1 MRISDWSSD
10 VCSSDLPQQSGA
22 LESGSPESDSGE
34 VGASVILSAAE
45 RLMQAPDW
53 ADFEP
58 GVLIP
63 EIPVPVTTTT
73 PPQSDT
79 VDDAEF
85 METQLEGGKDG
96 DTQLAQLL
104 VEDREGVGKGRREAD
119 SVDLGGSRR

>member
-1 MRISDWSSD
+1 
-10 VCSSDLPQQSGA
+10 
-22 LESGSPESDSGE
+22 
-34 VGASVILSAAE
+34 
-45 RLMQAPDW
+45 MQAPDW

-96 DTQLAQLL
+96 ASQPALL
-104 VEDREGVGKGRREAD
+104 LLESTDPVASRRPRRPDEPPARQSGAD
-119 SVDLGGSRR
+119 SLSCGLCDGHPHIPGG